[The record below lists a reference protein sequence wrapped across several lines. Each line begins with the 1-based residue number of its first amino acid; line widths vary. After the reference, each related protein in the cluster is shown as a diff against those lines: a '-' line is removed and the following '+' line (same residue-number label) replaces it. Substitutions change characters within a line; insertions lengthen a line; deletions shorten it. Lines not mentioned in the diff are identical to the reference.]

1 MIFLHCIAGV
11 KAYLHDRNNPAWTPT
26 LYLGQQATSSPA
38 PDVAS
43 ERYKRVSQRKDK
55 KKVSDAVSSLL
66 SLKKRRIDFSDTV
79 EEESTDSC
87 DNLDCDTNSS
97 LDCTTDADC
106 AEQMNCKEIQTDLTA
121 EAIQQ
126 LESDNTSRLLEAKER
141 ETSEK
146 GLYDFQTY
154 ENDPDKVAFYTGL
167 PNLEVLKLVFNL
179 IEGHMISSNKCLSK
193 ETEYLLCLV
202 KLRMNYLFKD
212 MAYHLNVSVATV
224 QRSFHNTLDVL
235 YARLHFLV
243 QWPKRENLRKSMP
256 QCFRKD
262 FGQKVVVILDCFELF
277 TERPSGALNKVY
289 TYSNYKHHQTV
300 KYLIGIAPHG
310 VVTFISEG
318 WGGRTSDKFITEKTG
333 LLENLL
339 PGDVVMVDRG
349 FKIEEGVNFY
359 QAELA
364 IPNFTRGKTQ
374 LHPLEVEK
382 TRRIASVRI
391 HVERV
396 IGLLLRKFR
405 IFEGIV
411 PLEFI
416 KLRSG
421 ENIPTIDKIVK
432 VCCCL
437 TNLCTSVVP
446 FE

>member
-1 MIFLHCIAGV
+1 
-11 KAYLHDRNNPAWTPT
+11 
-26 LYLGQQATSSPA
+26 
-38 PDVAS
+38 
-43 ERYKRVSQRKDK
+43 
-55 KKVSDAVSSLL
+55 
-66 SLKKRRIDFSDTV
+66 
-79 EEESTDSC
+79 
-87 DNLDCDTNSS
+87 
-97 LDCTTDADC
+97 
-106 AEQMNCKEIQTDLTA
+106 MNCKEIQTDLTA

-256 QCFRKD
+256 QSFRKD

-382 TRRIASVRI
+382 
-391 HVERV
+391 
-396 IGLLLRKFR
+396 
-405 IFEGIV
+405 
-411 PLEFI
+411 
-416 KLRSG
+416 
-421 ENIPTIDKIVK
+421 N
-432 VCCCL
+432 
-437 TNLCTSVVP
+437 
-446 FE
+446 